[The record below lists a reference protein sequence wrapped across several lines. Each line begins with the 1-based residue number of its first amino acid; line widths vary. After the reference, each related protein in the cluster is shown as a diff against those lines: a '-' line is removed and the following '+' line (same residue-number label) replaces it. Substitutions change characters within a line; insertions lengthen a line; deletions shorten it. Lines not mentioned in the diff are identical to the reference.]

1 MHDTLLITMC
11 QFLILEE
18 TTYKSLVNLV
28 VVIENEFKQPYN
40 VSVDRLGNIYVSD
53 FDNGQL
59 IVFQ

>member
-1 MHDTLLITMC
+1 MC

-18 TTYKSLVNLV
+18 TTYKSLVNLK
-28 VVIENEFKQPYN
+28 NEFKQP
-40 VSVDRLGNIYVSD
+40 SVNKLGIIYVSD

>member
-1 MHDTLLITMC
+1 MHDTLLITVC

-18 TTYKSLVNLV
+18 IIIQVFGKVGSG
-28 VVIENEFKQPYN
+28 ENEFKQP
-40 VSVDRLGNIYVSD
+40 SVNKLGIIYVSD